1 MGLTGKFDF
10 LASNNRSVVCIEFLK
25 SSYIQGIWSNT
36 SFIKVEGQ
44 NDEVDV
50 KKSPLFSI
58 LKVKEIEDQ
67 LLCETKKVK
76 SNRWSRTKFPGPVT
90 P

>member
-1 MGLTGKFDF
+1 MYRVPKIQL
-10 LASNNRSVVCIEFLK
+10 S
-25 SSYIQGIWSNT
+25 IQGIWSNT

-50 KKSPLFSI
+50 KNSI
-58 LKVKEIEDQ
+58 IQYYQGERNRRSTSMRE
-67 LLCETKKVK
+67 KKVK
-76 SNRWSRTKFPGPVT
+76 INRWSRTKFPGPVT

>member
-1 MGLTGKFDF
+1 MYRVPKIQL
-10 LASNNRSVVCIEFLK
+10 S
-25 SSYIQGIWSNT
+25 IQGIWSNT

-67 LLCETKKVK
+67 LLCERKKSKVIDGPAP
-76 SNRWSRTKFPGPVT
+76 SFPVP
-90 P
+90 

>member
-1 MGLTGKFDF
+1 MYRVPKIQL
-10 LASNNRSVVCIEFLK
+10 S
-25 SSYIQGIWSNT
+25 IQGIWSNT

-67 LLCETKKVK
+67 LLCFYAREKKSKVIGG
-76 SNRWSRTKFPGPVT
+76 SA
-90 P
+90 

>member
-1 MGLTGKFDF
+1 MYRVPKIQL
-10 LASNNRSVVCIEFLK
+10 S
-25 SSYIQGIWSNT
+25 IQGIWSNT
-36 SFIKVEGQ
+36 SFPSFIKVEGQ

-67 LLCETKKVK
+67 LLCERKKVK

>member
-10 LASNNRSVVCIEFLK
+10 PASNNRSVVCIEFLK
-25 SSYIQGIWSNT
+25 SSYL
-36 SFIKVEGQ
+36 FKVFGQTQ

-67 LLCETKKVK
+67 LLCERKKVK

>member
-1 MGLTGKFDF
+1 MYRVPKIQL
-10 LASNNRSVVCIEFLK
+10 S
-25 SSYIQGIWSNT
+25 IQGIWSNT

>member
-1 MGLTGKFDF
+1 MYRVPKIQL
-10 LASNNRSVVCIEFLK
+10 S
-25 SSYIQGIWSNT
+25 IQGIWSNT

-50 KKSPLFSI
+50 KKISI
-58 LKVKEIEDQ
+58 IQYSQGERNRRSTSMF
-67 LLCETKKVK
+67 LCERKKVK